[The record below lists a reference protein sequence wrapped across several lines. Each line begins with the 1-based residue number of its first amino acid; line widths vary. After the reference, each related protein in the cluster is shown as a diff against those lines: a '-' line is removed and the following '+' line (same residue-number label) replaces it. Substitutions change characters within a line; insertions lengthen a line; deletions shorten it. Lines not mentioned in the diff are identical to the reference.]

1 MVNLKDDIWIKGF
14 DTIEAKND
22 ELRYLCHV
30 SENMLS
36 ELIYAGK
43 TSDISEEIAKECV
56 KEIVLTT
63 GIFYINYRKIAAL
76 KLPSEMRPRHHNQVV
91 WSPMCK
97 TSEES
102 IQSACNQEYC
112 IIFKK

>member
-1 MVNLKDDIWIKGF
+1 MINTKDNIWIEGF

-56 KEIVLTT
+56 KEISLST
-63 GIFYINYRKIAAL
+63 GIFYVNYIKMNAL
-76 KLPSEMRPRHHNQVV
+76 KIIEEKRGASHNILVTQ
-91 WSPMCK
+91 PMLK
-97 TSEES
+97 SAKES